1 MKYPSFILK
10 LCAVAAI
17 GLVLHHYQKIAVTR
31 AEIVAENEAKI
42 AEVEAYNRE
51 IQLENARRMAAAAE
65 AAEQEPVYRYKDGT
79 YEGTAQGYGGPITV
93 AVTVECDILTDVQVL
108 SHDAEDPAYYMLA
121 ESMTG
126 KILSAQST

>member
-42 AEVEAYNRE
+42 AEVEAYNR
-51 IQLENARRMAAAAE
+51 
-65 AAEQEPVYRYKDGT
+65 
-79 YEGTAQGYGGPITV
+79 
-93 AVTVECDILTDVQVL
+93 
-108 SHDAEDPAYYMLA
+108 
-121 ESMTG
+121 
-126 KILSAQST
+126 